1 MSEAEKPRGGGIM
14 NEVRTT
20 VGQTGGEVAGKGARS
35 EAVWA
40 AAPAQPGCCKT
51 GNLWP
56 WLKATFAIVPE
67 LLLTVAAEIRALLHE
82 ALLWSASV
90 GLLCSHVLSILSF
103 CSLVFPPCI
112 FSMRDSTSGE

>member
-1 MSEAEKPRGGGIM
+1 M
-14 NEVRTT
+14 
-20 VGQTGGEVAGKGARS
+20 AGKETRS

-40 AAPAQPGCCKT
+40 TAQAQPGCCRT

-56 WLKATFAIVPE
+56 WLQVTLAILPE
-67 LLLTVAAEIRALLHE
+67 LLLAVAAEIRALLHG